1 MKTIVIINEQHSL
14 LPQQKE
20 IIVRELGG
28 EIELRKIPAEGI
40 NRQQIEELAEE
51 LSNLDT
57 VNIVVLS
64 PIPLLLGRLA
74 HKAGEIDGRY
84 DWICLRSHIYI
95 LHNDKRE
102 KKELPNGKVISVV
115 AQEGWEL
122 IEI

>member
-1 MKTIVIINEQHSL
+1 MKTIIIINEQHSL

-28 EIELRKIPAEGI
+28 EIELKKIPSEGI
-40 NRQQIEELAEE
+40 NRQQIEEIVEE

-57 VNIVVLS
+57 INILVLS

-74 HKAGEIDGRY
+74 HRAGEIDGRY